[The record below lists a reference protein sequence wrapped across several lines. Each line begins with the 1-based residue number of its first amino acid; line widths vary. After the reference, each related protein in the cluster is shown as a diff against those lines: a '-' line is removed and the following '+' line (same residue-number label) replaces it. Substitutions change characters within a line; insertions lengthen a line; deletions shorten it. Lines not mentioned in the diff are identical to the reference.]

1 MAATG
6 ALSLPA
12 APQAEQAPA
21 AAPKTGELESWAA
34 TARSTILGQMGEA
47 LEKRGENNAWPWGGH
62 AISEQQI
69 EAGIPKDLTGFADE
83 YAGLYTPEEVQYK
96 SAQIRQRLSDAQ
108 EIANSNFPATKA
120 FLAGVADPVGMASM
134 LIPVAGEAQILT
146 AATRAARIRQA
157 LQGALTQ
164 QGLKRAASMGAV
176 GAGVSAVDEAILDKV
191 DPLHGTDG
199 MGTLFDVGANTVLTA
214 AIGALTRGRLP
225 TAAEAEMMA
234 RMKARLAAELNSAPR
249 DVPTPGADGADSF
262 EKVAADIHAAAAK
275 HAAGL
280 EGAAQEA
287 QAQAQGIEPNEAA
300 GALKAAQEKLAALGE
315 EPTAQEREAHI
326 QGEVERLQTP
336 DSVKARLQEVYGD
349 ELPQALRSRAETT
362 FEEQAQERAQARQAA
377 QGELQRAQAA
387 SDTLTRAQE
396 ATAEHERSQAA
407 MEGRQAPAEPTL
419 APPPETALAELGYE
433 TKPAPGETQGAPGA
447 TKPAAS
453 ETKGPKRATGRAT
466 EATVPRGTSAGP
478 AQTRLLKA
486 GQGVAAHVYEQLR
499 AAGRYTEE
507 QDKAHAALVGQFYAT
522 QAQRLATTAEDLFER
537 YPLRIFGPGEPLQ
550 LGASELHQSRLD
562 DLMRQ
567 LREQER
573 GGATGITHS
582 VDAERQHTVT
592 SEHGETSARERGN
605 RLQVYDTKTDEGFQ
619 GQGEGTDRLRRLAE
633 EAQSRG
639 MTFASDT
646 EMSPAAVRTWERL
659 ERYGYPVV
667 RHPHEIDAEGTY
679 HATAG
684 RPIFEINGP
693 RHVLEQA
700 FTPPQTQ
707 TAQFKRWSNDAP
719 LVDAAAADAHVFR
732 TGEKVVVEAYH
743 GTQRPD
749 RVGARFKPSRAT
761 SGPMAF
767 FTSDR
772 ELASKY
778 STAKRD
784 TSLSRE
790 DQNYPSWFKYK
801 PPGVR
806 TAVDIER
813 AWHHLDEATKEKI
826 AKIAPELHHD
836 DQGNI
841 VRTAGETRGVGNY
854 DYELKQTQRAYDRRG
869 NPLKALVEGWLNGGT
884 LFNQEQRFMDVLREV
899 GFPMKDLHFDD
910 PWAQHSAVYP
920 AYVRMSNPLV
930 TADMPPEVMQALEAA
945 AKRDR
950 TRAALGGGDLWD
962 KGTRTLKD
970 WFATLSGPDDSAKH
984 AWTSIPDKVT
994 KLLKSLGYDGIIDS
1008 SGKSGGPEHP
1018 VYIPFES
1025 NQVKSAIGNRGTF
1038 DEGGNILKQGP
1049 RGQYDAETH
1058 TVNLLKAADAS
1069 TFVHEAGHHFLTFMS
1084 EFAAQPDAPMS
1095 VRRDFET
1102 LLDWFGMK
1110 GRADWDAAGFEG
1122 QRASQEKF
1130 AKAFEDYLHTGVA
1143 PTKGLQGIFD
1153 KFRRWMSSIVPL
1165 ILRQGHD
1172 LPREVRAVMDRMIA
1186 TEEEMQ
1192 ASRTQLMRA
1201 APNQALARVIGDE
1214 DLRDQLTDMAFHQA
1228 GWAERGGNV
1237 LMDPD
1242 GKVLG
1247 RTVWIPREQWWADR
1261 PGDLNEEGVQQAVL
1275 KAMAGAKLG
1284 AKQQRIVEFMVEA
1297 ADLQAGNFHYMPEG
1311 DELAAHG
1318 VPEDADHANRAA
1330 MVTRLGLLD
1339 EDALES
1345 LSRHFENDDDGF
1357 YDGVRRALHG
1367 YDEAAGVARAEPYH
1381 SEPLGFGDGAGAER
1395 GAGPAADESSGE
1407 RGASPAGAGPLRQGP
1422 NEKAGQ
1428 FQLSEQR
1435 QPERPAGAARGGGT
1449 NRDLFGEDTA
1459 ARQRLADAERL
1470 KDRRRNTGQESA
1482 ETGRPD
1488 DLFSQARHQV
1498 DVLDAL
1504 HSLPQEERARFEARM
1519 RKIESPPIIANPGDE
1534 STAGAMAAPSSA
1546 LSLEDYG
1553 AARGGRVLGKLT
1565 GWYAPGSRLLR
1576 SPSLAA
1582 RRASVELLETNERLN
1597 MNVPTRERPF
1607 GVPTPPAVE
1616 TILKGF
1622 QGKWAQGFREQDKQY
1637 RAYRA
1642 RPEKNVIVG
1651 VPPPRKLNWHEFDEE
1666 TAKAMR
1672 RGDMHGIPEVAASAK
1687 AWRQHVYEPLKIQA
1701 QRLGLLPAQGD
1712 MLGGTADSYLMRQYD
1727 RSKIRNARGAW
1738 HQLLRDHF
1746 GKAEDLES
1754 SEADEIAH
1762 KVTSTLLGSERGLL
1776 DTDAAIFQDIA
1787 PTSGRLRSRALTMPD
1802 TDLEP
1807 YLVNSAMR
1815 LGESYIKTLA
1825 PQVVITRMMGDKDL
1839 QGPLKAMSD
1848 EYALLKQRALAANNQ
1863 EEANRLTDRQRA
1875 DTRDLLATRDMLYGH
1890 YGIPSWGGGWY
1901 QRASRVVRSAN
1912 TFRLLGTATWSHLP
1926 DTANIILRSGLTNT
1940 FGTAMKLATNWEAL
1954 KLARDEVQR
1963 LGSALDMIHNTTA
1976 AVQGEFGVESDYP
1989 VQKLMNRG
1997 TRAFTIATLE
2007 TPLIAINKA
2016 LGGATTMDEII
2027 HLALQHTSS
2036 PKELS
2041 RHDWMRLNSIGI
2053 GKGELE
2059 RIADQYATYGREVG
2073 GIKFG
2078 MSEKWHD
2085 LGARQAYETA
2095 INHAAESSTL
2105 HPSHGDT
2112 PLWTKSEMGKAL
2124 YQYKTFGAVAI
2135 RKVLI
2140 PMAQGLAHGDI
2151 RSAVGLA
2158 SLIAAGVGVY
2168 TMKQRLSGQPI
2179 EQNPSRFALEVLDKS
2194 NLLGWTSEYFYP
2206 ALWAAGA
2213 DNFSRWGDRQSWET
2227 LGGPVLG
2234 SAVDLW
2240 DLRLPA
2246 RARGAIQ
2253 RRLGMGGDDLP
2264 NWTRSD
2270 IHRMRRLMPFNQVWY
2285 LRRAVNNL
2293 ESKVGDELDLPP
2305 QPPKGSTE

>member
-12 APQAEQAPA
+12 APQAEQQSA

-47 LEKRGENNAWPWGGH
+47 LEKRWENNAWPWGGH
-62 AISEQQI
+62 AIGEEQI

-146 AATRAARIRQA
+146 AATRAARVREA

-234 RMKARLAAELNSAPR
+234 RMKARLTAELNAAPR
-249 DVPTPGADGADSF
+249 DQVTPGADGADSF

-300 GALKAAQEKLAALGE
+300 GALKAAQDKLAALGE

-419 APPPETALAELGYE
+419 APPPETAPAELGYE
-433 TKPAPGETQGAPGA
+433 TKASPGETEGVPAA
-447 TKPAAS
+447 TKPPLG

-466 EATVPRGTSAGP
+466 EATVPRGTSPGA

-537 YPLRIFGPGEPLQ
+537 YPLRIFGPGEHLQ
-550 LGASELHQSRLD
+550 LGPEGASALRQTVFHGSSAEFNSFDMGAVGSGEGNQAFGHGIYLAENRKVAESYASTRTNRNITKA
-562 DLMRQ
+562 DL
-567 LREQER
+567 E
-573 GGATGITHS
+573 A
-582 VDAERQHTVT
+582 
-592 SEHGETSARERGN
+592 
-605 RLQVYDTKTDEGFQ
+605 YFKP
-619 GQGEGTDRLRRLAE
+619 GTDRKLPGG
-633 EAQSRG
+633 S
-639 MTFASDT
+639 
-646 EMSPAAVRTWERL
+646 
-659 ERYGYPVV
+659 
-667 RHPHEIDAEGTY
+667 
-679 HATAG
+679 
-684 RPIFEINGP
+684 
-693 RHVLEQA
+693 
-700 FTPPQTQ
+700 
-707 TAQFKRWSNDAP
+707 
-719 LVDAAAADAHVFR
+719 VDHIISYDPK
-732 TGEKVVVEAYH
+732 TG
-743 GTQRPD
+743 
-749 RVGARFKPSRAT
+749 
-761 SGPMAF
+761 
-767 FTSDR
+767 
-772 ELASKY
+772 
-778 STAKRD
+778 
-784 TSLSRE
+784 
-790 DQNYPSWFKYK
+790 
-801 PPGVR
+801 
-806 TAVDIER
+806 
-813 AWHHLDEATKEKI
+813 
-826 AKIAPELHHD
+826 
-836 DQGNI
+836 
-841 VRTAGETRGVGNY
+841 
-854 DYELKQTQRAYDRRG
+854 
-869 NPLKALVEGWLNGGT
+869 
-884 LFNQEQRFMDVLREV
+884 
-899 GFPMKDLHFDD
+899 
-910 PWAQHSAVYP
+910 
-920 AYVRMSNPLV
+920 LV
-930 TADMPPEVMQALEAA
+930 TADRAAEPGVRAHRVTYRDTGADWLDVRRALGQPLRLEAKLYEAHVPDEVVSKMLQWDKPLLDQPQAVQDAFYA
-945 AKRDR
+945 AGKEAGVDALSPNL
-950 TRAALGGGDLWD
+950 TGHELYDDLAFHLSGSDLPELGDQGEGPRAASELLAKNGIPGIRYLDRGSRAVGEGSHNLVLFDTSHATITHRNGEPVARDLKQD
-962 KGTRTLKD
+962 
-970 WFATLSGPDDSAKH
+970 A
-984 AWTSIPDKVT
+984 
-994 KLLKSLGYDGIIDS
+994 
-1008 SGKSGGPEHP
+1008 
-1018 VYIPFES
+1018 
-1025 NQVKSAIGNRGTF
+1025 RGTY
-1038 DEGGNILKQGP
+1038 EQ
-1049 RGQYDAETH
+1049 ETH

-1275 KAMAGAKLG
+1275 KAMAGGKLG

-1311 DELAAHG
+1311 DDFAAHG

-1367 YDEAAGVARAEPYH
+1367 YDEAAGIARAEPYH
-1381 SEPLGFGDGAGAER
+1381 SEPLGFGDGAGTER
-1395 GAGPAADESSGE
+1395 GAGPAAAEGGGE

-1482 ETGRPD
+1482 ETGRPG

-1666 TAKAMR
+1666 IAKAMR

-1940 FGTAMKLATNWEAL
+1940 FGTAMKLANNWEAL

-2016 LGGATTMDEII
+2016 LGGATAMDEII

-2158 SLIAAGVGVY
+2158 ALIAAGVGVY